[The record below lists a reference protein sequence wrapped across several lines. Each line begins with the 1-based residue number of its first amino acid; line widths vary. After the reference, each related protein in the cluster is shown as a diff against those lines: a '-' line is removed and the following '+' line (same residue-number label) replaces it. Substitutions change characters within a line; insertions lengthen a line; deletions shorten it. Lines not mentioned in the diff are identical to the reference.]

1 MRMLREDRKHTNVG
15 GWAAV
20 LQVAEAL
27 RGDVTGNTDG
37 RATVGNA
44 RAEAAD
50 VAGFMAAGETEVV
63 VLAVHSDVLVV
74 LLRELLDGGVNRL
87 NATGVAHRLR
97 RKVGVRTG
105 AVPVPSQGLRVEGDR
120 DAPLLGYADEEVTS
134 HPEVVAHG
142 NALTRADLEL
152 PLRWH
157 HLSVNTANVDAG
169 IEAGAIV
176 SFDKITSEDLAST

>member
-74 LLRELLDGGVNRL
+74 LLRELLDGGVDRL
-87 NATGVAHRLR
+87 DATGVAHRLR
-97 RKVGVRTG
+97 RVVGVRTG
-105 AVPVPSQGLRVEGDR
+105 AVPVASQGLRVEGDR

-142 NALTRADLEL
+142 DALTRADLEL
-152 PLRWH
+152 PLRGH
-157 HLSVNTANVDAG
+157 DLRVDPTDVDTSVQAAAVVGLNQIAG
-169 IEAGAIV
+169 
-176 SFDKITSEDLAST
+176 EDLAGT